1 MRKVRLAPIKSVTMR
16 RLELTAAS
24 VSIRVGEM
32 LKREMDGNP
41 ELMYHTDSTT
51 VLRYIANEQ
60 ATFPCFCRKSVAA
73 CSRPFIP
80 EPMEVIYVGA
90 KENPADDASRGLD
103 GLALVEGQRWF
114 GGPGFLWKPGS
125 DWPQQPFT
133 ASQVPDDDPE
143 VKGAIASNAVNVSQS
158 TNATSKLINHL
169 SDWHRLRRAVAV
181 LLRFKETLQMRH
193 NKCLNVENGV
203 PSNASNL
210 ADQRTSAKTKDAR
223 REA

>member
-1 MRKVRLAPIKSVTMR
+1 
-16 RLELTAAS
+16 
-24 VSIRVGEM
+24 M

-103 GLALVEGQRWF
+103 GLALVKGQRWF
-114 GGPGFLWKPGS
+114 RGPGFLWKPGS
-125 DWPQQPFT
+125 HWPQQPFT
-133 ASQVPDDDPE
+133 ASQVPDDDPG

-158 TNATSKLINHL
+158 TNATSKLIACVAGVRRGRKEERRVQEARE
-169 SDWHRLRRAVAV
+169 DRTREDRGRGRLQGRYCF
-181 LLRFKETLQMRH
+181 LY
-193 NKCLNVENGV
+193 
-203 PSNASNL
+203 
-210 ADQRTSAKTKDAR
+210 SAL
-223 REA
+223 